1 MFKKTVLISTVVA
14 LFVVTGNA
22 RDMNAQNNVET
33 YKGQNKGQHRGQ
45 HRGQN
50 RGQNGNN
57 SNTAVSELTA
67 TQKVDLLFMLEE
79 EKVALDVYSYLYEI
93 WNHRVFS
100 NIAKSEQKHV
110 DAVKRLV
117 TKYNLEPSSTLNMPG
132 SFENEKLQALYDSLI
147 EKGSS
152 SLVDA
157 LEVGVIVEETD
168 IKDLEEIL
176 ELDVPADF
184 EKVYEKLLK
193 ASYKHL
199 KAFNRQ
205 LSK

>member
-1 MFKKTVLISTVVA
+1 MFKKTILISTVVA

-22 RDMNAQNNVET
+22 KGMNHGN
-33 YKGQNKGQHRGQ
+33 
-45 HRGQN
+45 N
-50 RGQNGNN
+50 RGHN
-57 SNTAVSELTA
+57 SNTTHEQSQNRDISNTPLSELTD

-93 WNHRVFS
+93 WNNRVFS
-100 NIAKSEQKHV
+100 NIARAEQRHV

-117 TKYNLEPSSTLNMPG
+117 TKYNLEPSSTLEMPG

-157 LEVGVIVEETD
+157 LEVGVIIEETD
-168 IKDLEEIL
+168 IKDLEDIL
-176 ELDVPADF
+176 DIGVPADF
-184 EKVYEKLLK
+184 EKVYENLVK

-205 LSK
+205 LTKE